1 MIKGRCQGSPEHTQ
15 AMKDGERP
23 WAHCRSLKLFSH
35 QSRNLSAPCLKK
47 RIRREVSSRRK
58 IYAYD
63 FLYTLELVF
72 SVAHFARK
80 TDTVSSL
87 HHETAFAEEAD
98 SILPRDLIALI

>member
-1 MIKGRCQGSPEHTQ
+1 MSREPKHAQ

-23 WAHCRSLKLFSH
+23 WAHWQKLRPIS
-35 QSRNLSAPCLKK
+35 QTIQNLSAPCLKK
-47 RIRREVSSRRK
+47 QIRRKSPPAVR
-58 IYAYD
+58 YNAYD

-80 TDTVSSL
+80 TDTISSL

-98 SILPRDLIALI
+98 SILPCDLIALI